1 VAGDFT
7 QKGLPMSEILIR
19 PVFPADHAAISDLM
33 RAAYARHMS
42 GTYPETLVRA
52 ALPHLTRPVP
62 SLLFGGRYVLAEAG
76 DEVLGIAGWS
86 DISPFGR
93 TCPPG
98 QAHLR
103 HLAIAPK
110 WQRQGLGRALMGHLL
125 AMAEQTGVKQMHCL
139 CPLNAV
145 PFCKARGFDT
155 LGEVFLSLSPDVS
168 LPAAQMRLELGGL
181 PDLHPKAF
189 VAGAAL

>member
-1 VAGDFT
+1 
-7 QKGLPMSEILIR
+7 MSEVLIR
-19 PVFPADHAAISDLM
+19 PVFPADHAAISDLLH
-33 RAAYARHMS
+33 AAYARQMRS
-42 GTYPETLVRA
+42 AYPETLTRA
-52 ALPHLTRPVP
+52 ALPLLTRPVP

-103 HLAIAPK
+103 HLAVAPA
-110 WQRQGLGRALMGHLL
+110 WQGRGMGRLLMAHLV
-125 AMAEQTGVKQMHCL
+125 AMADRAGVRHLHCL

-145 PFCKARGFDT
+145 PFCRATGFDM

-168 LPAAQMRLELGGL
+168 LPAAQMRRDLGPKPVHCPL
-181 PDLHPKAF
+181 PIE
-189 VAGAAL
+189 AGATL